1 MPLAKVTALIPC
13 AGQGKRMGG
22 SISKQYMEILGR
34 PLLAYTLD
42 KFQGHS
48 LIDEIILIPRAE
60 EIAYCDKEV
69 VKKYGFTKVAAL
81 VPGGEERQDSV
92 WQGLCALGEETGWVV
107 IHDGVR
113 PLVTGSVISAA
124 LETAFLKGA
133 AVVGVPVKDTVKRVN
148 PDLTVS
154 ETPPRESLWL
164 VQTPQVFRKDIVLNA
179 YQKAFRLGWRG
190 TDDASLVERM
200 GVKVQMVR
208 GEYDNIKVTTPED
221 LILVRETV
229 RVVR

>member
-1 MPLAKVTALIPC
+1 MAKVTALIPC

-22 SISKQYMEILGR
+22 SISKQYMEVFGR

-48 LIDEIILIPRAE
+48 MIDDIILVPRRE
-60 EIAYCDKEV
+60 EIAYCDNEV

-92 WQGLCALGEETGWVV
+92 WRGLCALRKDTEWVV

-113 PLVTGSVISAA
+113 PLITGSVISAV

-154 ETPPRESLWL
+154 ETPSRESLWL
-164 VQTPQVFRKDIVLNA
+164 VQTPQVFRKDIVLHA
-179 YQKAFRLGWRG
+179 YQQALSLGWRG
-190 TDDASLVERM
+190 TDDASLVEKI

-221 LILVRETV
+221 LIFVRETL
-229 RVVR
+229 RVVN